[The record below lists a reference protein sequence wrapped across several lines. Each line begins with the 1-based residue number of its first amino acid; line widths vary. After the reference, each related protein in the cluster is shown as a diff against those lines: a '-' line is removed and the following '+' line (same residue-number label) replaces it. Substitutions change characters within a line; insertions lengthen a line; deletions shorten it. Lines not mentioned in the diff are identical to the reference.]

1 MLLIVSIILIGVLL
15 AAIVYGLHS
24 NQKRETEETVDRII
38 PLPPL
43 DAGKSALKRLGAT
56 ATMDSERFVTKTV
69 SPTINTHTAGHK
81 DSWLELARR
90 LADAGDIE
98 AAMHVCAEKYPQM
111 GAFKQVAVILR
122 RHIRELKQGKYD
134 TGDSLQHLYEVAA
147 AADYWHGKHP
157 ELARPAP
164 RMLKRVDPADWQALE
179 FPYQQIGYSKL
190 ALLTSSDVANMVGAW
205 GEPTQHQPVR
215 QFHDQHWRMLLKKAG
230 V

>member
-43 DAGKSALKRLGAT
+43 DPGKSALERLGAT
-56 ATMDSERFVTKTV
+56 ATMESEGFVTKTA
-69 SPTINTHTAGHK
+69 SPTISTHTAGHK
-81 DSWLELARR
+81 DSWLELART

-98 AAMHVCAEKYPQM
+98 GALYVCAEKYPQM
-111 GAFKQVAVILR
+111 GAFKQVTVLLR
-122 RHIRELKQGKYD
+122 RHIREQKQAKHD

-157 ELARPAP
+157 ELTRPAP
-164 RMLKRVDPADWQALE
+164 RMLKRVDPADWRTLD

-190 ALLTSSDVANMVGAW
+190 SLLTSADVASIVAAW
-205 GEPTQHQPVR
+205 GEPKQHQPVR
-215 QFHDQHWRMLLKKAG
+215 QYHEQHWRILLKKTG